1 MSWANW
7 LAATINS
14 GAAICASVLL
24 VAWIGKRWLDYHDAL
39 VEKQQAQIH
48 QRPTCHWNER

>member
-7 LAATINS
+7 LAATINP
-14 GAAICASVLL
+14 GAAMCAGVLL

-39 VEKQQAQIH
+39 VERQQAQIR
-48 QRPTCHWNER
+48 QRVDLPLE